1 MCLNIPL
8 VSSEAYSNLVLIYR
22 DIMHLTRILCFAGA
36 AYASAFSSRNDSG
49 NFTVALVR
57 APPANYPYPPPSLD
71 WKGLRHDLNASV
83 ELGVQYIERAASQGA
98 DLVAFPE
105 LWFPG

>member
-1 MCLNIPL
+1 MQL
-8 VSSEAYSNLVLIYR
+8 S
-22 DIMHLTRILCFAGA
+22 RILCLAGV
-36 AYASAFSSRNDSG
+36 AYANASFPRGGSD

-57 APPANYPYPPPSLD
+57 APPANYPYPPPSSD
-71 WKGLRHDLNASV
+71 WKGLKHDLNASV
-83 ELGVQYIERAASQGA
+83 ELGIQYIEQAASQGA

>member
-1 MCLNIPL
+1 MRLDKSL
-8 VSSEAYSNLVLIYR
+8 FAQQFSNLSFTYQHTMRLS
-22 DIMHLTRILCFAGA
+22 LTLCFAGV
-36 AYASAFSSRNDSG
+36 AFANGLSSDSG
-49 NFTVALVR
+49 SNNFTVALVR

-71 WKGLRHDLNASV
+71 WKGLKHDLNASV
-83 ELGVQYIERAASQGA
+83 ELGVQYIEQAASQGA

>member
-1 MCLNIPL
+1 
-8 VSSEAYSNLVLIYR
+8 
-22 DIMHLTRILCFAGA
+22 MHLSRTLFLAGV
-36 AYASAFSSRNDSG
+36 AYANGLSSSSG
-49 NFTVALVR
+49 SDNFTVALVR
-57 APPANYPYPPPSLD
+57 APPANYPYPPTSTD

-83 ELGVQYIERAASQGA
+83 ELGVQYIEQAASQGA